1 MTSAASAWT
10 SALIRSAL
18 PSGTPS
24 TPLCSQRARNESP
37 AASDQ
42 TIVDSRP
49 TGMPSIAARS
59 PRSAA
64 ARIARPVRVA
74 PRNQAT
80 NAIAAGATI
89 AATRSLALSTTP
101 STSKRQSRGTEIRS
115 AANSRPHSRGVT
127 IASATSSDVTPI
139 VATVSTIRD
148 ALAEASDD
156 RHLDHRTEHERRDP
170 HRPPAPPSTTIP
182 RTRRSRHPVR
192 RAPSPARPGRS
203 SRPGWR
209 GRPTPAR
216 WPAAPSA
223 GRAPRRAAT
232 TRAASRRTRAARRRS
247 PPERPA
253 HPRPAASPR
262 AGAPTSPP

>member
-1 MTSAASAWT
+1 MSTATAISGSTRAGSLWFQRIPYSSAPSATAVRAMVGSRVIRPITSAASAWT

-18 PSGTPS
+18 PRGTPS

-42 TIVDSRP
+42 TIVDSRL
-49 TGMPSIAARS
+49 TGIPSIAARS

-64 ARIARPVRVA
+64 ARIAKPVRVA

-89 AATRSLALSTTP
+89 AATRSLAFSTTP

-148 ALAEASDD
+148 A
-156 RHLDHRTEHERRDP
+156 RRK
-170 HRPPAPPSTTIP
+170 RRMTATST
-182 RTRRSRHPVR
+182 
-192 RAPSPARPGRS
+192 
-203 SRPGWR
+203 
-209 GRPTPAR
+209 
-216 WPAAPSA
+216 AAPSTSDA
-223 GRAPRRAAT
+223 IPPTASPTQYDHPQNTMIPAPSATGAEPSSAWAKFT
-232 TRAASRRTRAARRRS
+232 TRLAR
-247 PPERPA
+247 
-253 HPRPAASPR
+253 
-262 AGAPTSPP
+262 